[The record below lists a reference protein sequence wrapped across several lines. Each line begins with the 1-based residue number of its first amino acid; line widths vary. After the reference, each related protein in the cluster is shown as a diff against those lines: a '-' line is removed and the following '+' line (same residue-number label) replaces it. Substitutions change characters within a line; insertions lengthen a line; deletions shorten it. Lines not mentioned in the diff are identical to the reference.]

1 VSALLDRAAVS
12 RYVVGGSSLL
22 AIGSRDVLF
31 AGYYRSGTTWTRLV
45 LANLIALNELD
56 GRDVEPILNDV
67 MPELGVN
74 SLFRRWPY
82 RTTPRVIKTH
92 RRYSPLFGRAR
103 SFGIIRDPRDVMVSR
118 YHKRHDR
125 WQDFGS
131 SFGAFIRDPRFGL
144 EDWWA
149 HYLSWRDHWLLTLR
163 YEDLLADPQDG
174 FGRLIDVLGVAPGEG
189 TLEAAIDRTDFRR
202 LQAAERRRN
211 PDAPEGALHYR
222 AGSAG
227 QWARY
232 FDDDDLAYY
241 RSVAARYDPNL
252 YP

>member
-1 VSALLDRAAVS
+1 MTALLDRAAVS
-12 RYVVGGSSLL
+12 RYLVGGSSLL
-22 AIGSRDVLF
+22 AIGSRDVLL
-31 AGYYRSGTTWTRLV
+31 AGYYRSGTTWTRLF
-45 LANLIALNELD
+45 LANLIALTELD

-74 SLFRRWPY
+74 SLLRRWPY

-92 RRYSPLFGRAR
+92 RRHSPVFRRAR

-118 YHKRHDR
+118 YHKRRDR
-125 WQDFGS
+125 WQDFAS
-131 SFGAFIRDPRFGL
+131 SFSVFIRDPRFGL

-163 YEDLLADPQDG
+163 YEDLLAHPKEG
-174 FGRLIDVLGVAPGEG
+174 FARLVDVLGIVVDEG
-189 TLEAAIDRTDFRR
+189 TLEAAIERADFRR
-202 LQAAERRRN
+202 LQAAELRRN
-211 PDAPEGALHYR
+211 PDAPEGALHFR

-232 FDDDDLAYY
+232 FDDDDLEYY
-241 RSVAARYDPNL
+241 RSVAARHDARL